1 LLAAASSLHL
11 VSSLSSFRSISF
23 SHTQTHARFVNE
35 LQKKPEFYDDDI
47 PLLLLGGAAPT
58 QYLDPDDETLVGLY
72 GLLQACGTPASDDSH
87 GLKRSARPAM
97 ELTKSLILDWKD
109 GSGSS
114 SKDGGP
120 QNVIATAF
128 LSLAVK
134 HYAHMQLHVHCQ
146 GKDARAGA
154 KEEACQLLV
163 LLLSH
168 HLTEDGEKAAP
179 AMVDDVLHNPK
190 AQQEFERTCCRV
202 ARETKRLL
210 SMGRKIIYIRHN
222 THTHSYAT
230 TTNIPRQSGFPDT
243 RRPPNAK
250 R

>member
-1 LLAAASSLHL
+1 MLLCCGSLGGIL
-11 VSSLSSFRSISF
+11 SLTLLYLYIC
-23 SHTQTHARFVNE
+23 
-35 LQKKPEFYDDDI
+35 QKKPEFYDDDI

-97 ELTKSLILDWKD
+97 ELTKSLIVDWKD
-109 GSGSS
+109 GSSGSGSS
-114 SKDGGP
+114 SKDGP

-146 GKDARAGA
+146 GKDARAAA

-168 HLTEDGEKAAP
+168 HLTEDGEKPAP

-190 AQQEFERTCCRV
+190 AQQEFERTCASNQ
-202 ARETKRLL
+202 ARATSGWTHPLDSL
-210 SMGRKIIYIRHN
+210 S
-222 THTHSYAT
+222 HTY
-230 TTNIPRQSGFPDT
+230 
-243 RRPPNAK
+243 
-250 R
+250 